1 MRTPVAVAP
10 PWLRNVNAVRTIIPG
25 SNSRSGETTSV
36 LSRSFRG
43 YVLRRMRV
51 EMLAVHEDRLAA
63 AVARLGSEN
72 AFEIL
77 ARARELEAEGRRVVH
92 MEIGEPDFDTPDE
105 IKKAAVNALYDNHT
119 HYTPSAGLPS
129 LRETI
134 AGYASRF
141 RNVTPAWSADNVVV
155 GPGAKPVIWN
165 TLSAL
170 LDPGDEFV
178 YFDPAYPAY
187 ASCASYLQANVRAIP
202 LRESRNWRMD
212 LDELARRVS
221 DKTKVVV
228 INSPHNPTGGVLTQ
242 SDLEF
247 IAELAQRHDFL
258 VLADEIY
265 SRNFYLDSEYLSIA
279 SLPGMRERTI
289 VVDGFSKA
297 YAMTGW
303 RLGYAIL
310 PERLA
315 RTVTLFNNNTFSC
328 VATFVQ
334 MAGIAALTGSD
345 EPVLR
350 MNEIF
355 RQRRDRL
362 VNGLNAI
369 PGISCLVPEGAFY
382 AFPNVEAITQDDRAL
397 AKFLLEEGGV
407 ACGGGSS
414 FGAAGKGY
422 LRFSYAASL
431 EDIDWALT
439 SIAQN
444 LPKFKE

>member
-1 MRTPVAVAP
+1 
-10 PWLRNVNAVRTIIPG
+10 
-25 SNSRSGETTSV
+25 
-36 LSRSFRG
+36 
-43 YVLRRMRV
+43 
-51 EMLAVHEDRLAA
+51 MLAVHEDRLAA

-77 ARARELEAEGRRVVH
+77 ARAREIEAGGRRVVH
-92 MEIGEPDFDTPDE
+92 MEIGEPDFDTPDA
-105 IKKAAVNALYDNHT
+105 IKRAAVEALYDNHT

-129 LRETI
+129 LRGTI
-134 AGYASRF
+134 ADYASRF
-141 RNVTPAWSADNVVV
+141 RRLTPEWRTENVVI

-187 ASCASYLQANVRAIP
+187 ASAASYLQATVHAIP
-202 LRESRNWRMD
+202 LLESRNWRMD

-221 DKTKVVV
+221 SKTKLVV

-247 IAELAQRHDFL
+247 IADLAQRFDFL

-265 SRNFYLDSEYLSIA
+265 SRNFYLESEYVSIA

-303 RLGYAIL
+303 RLGYAL
-310 PERLA
+310 MPARLA

-334 MAGIAALTGSD
+334 MAGIAALSGSD

-362 VNGLNAI
+362 VDGLNRI
-369 PGISCLVPEGAFY
+369 GGISCLLPEGAFY
-382 AFPNVEAITQDDRAL
+382 AFPNVSAITQDDRAL

-431 EDIDWALT
+431 EDIDWALGQ
-439 SIAQN
+439 IAKI
-444 LPKFKE
+444 LPAFSR

>member
-1 MRTPVAVAP
+1 
-10 PWLRNVNAVRTIIPG
+10 
-25 SNSRSGETTSV
+25 
-36 LSRSFRG
+36 
-43 YVLRRMRV
+43 
-51 EMLAVHEDRLAA
+51 MLAVHEDRLAA

-77 ARARELEAEGRRVVH
+77 ARARELEAAGRRVVH
-92 MEIGEPDFDTPDE
+92 MEIGEPDFDTPDG
-105 IKKAAVNALYDNHT
+105 IKKAAVDALYDNHT
-119 HYTPSAGLPS
+119 HYTPSSGLPS

-134 AGYASRF
+134 AEYASRF
-141 RNVTPAWSADNVVV
+141 RNITPPWSAENVVV
-155 GPGAKPVIWN
+155 SPGAKPIIWN

-170 LDPGDEFV
+170 LDPGDDFV

-187 ASCASYLQANVRAIP
+187 ASCATYLQANVHAIP

-212 LDELARRVS
+212 LDELARIVS
-221 DKTKVVV
+221 EKTKLVV
-228 INSPHNPTGGVLTQ
+228 INSPHNPTGGVLTR
-242 SDLEF
+242 SDLET
-247 IAELAQRHDFL
+247 IAELAERYDFL

-265 SRNFYLDSEYLSIA
+265 SRNFYLDSEFLSIA
-279 SLPGMRERTI
+279 SLPGMRDRTI

-315 RTVTLFNNNTFSC
+315 KTVTLFNNNTFSC

-334 MAGIAALTGSD
+334 MAGIAALTGPD

-362 VNGLNAI
+362 VTGLNEI
-369 PGISCLVPEGAFY
+369 SGISCLLPEGAFY
-382 AFPNVEAITQDDRAL
+382 AFPNVTEITQDDRAL
-397 AKFLLEEGGV
+397 AKFFLEEGGV

-431 EDIDWALT
+431 EDIDWALQ
-439 SIAQN
+439 SIAAT
-444 LPKFKE
+444 LPKFTG

>member
-1 MRTPVAVAP
+1 
-10 PWLRNVNAVRTIIPG
+10 
-25 SNSRSGETTSV
+25 
-36 LSRSFRG
+36 
-43 YVLRRMRV
+43 
-51 EMLAVHEDRLAA
+51 MLAVHEDRLAN

-77 ARARELEAEGRRVVH
+77 ARARELEARGRRVVH
-92 MEIGEPDFDTPDE
+92 MEIGEPDFDTPDA
-105 IKKAAVNALYDNHT
+105 IKKAAIDALYDNHT
-119 HYTPSAGLPS
+119 HYTPSAGLLS

-134 AGYASRF
+134 ATYASRF
-141 RNVTPAWSADNVVV
+141 RHITPEWGPQNVVV
-155 GPGAKPVIWN
+155 SPGAKPIIWN

-187 ASCASYLQANVRAIP
+187 ASCASYMEANIHAIP
-202 LRESRNWRMD
+202 LLESRNWRMD

-221 DKTKVVV
+221 NKTKVVV
-228 INSPHNPTGGVLTQ
+228 INSPHNPTGGVLTKG
-242 SDLEF
+242 DLEC
-247 IAELAQRHDFL
+247 IAELAERYDFL

-265 SRNFYLDSEYLSIA
+265 SRNFYLDTEFVSIA

-303 RLGYAIL
+303 RLGYAL
-310 PERLA
+310 MPERLA
-315 RTVTLFNNNTFSC
+315 KTVTLFNNNTFSC
-328 VATFVQ
+328 VATFIQ
-334 MAGIAALTGSD
+334 MAGIEALNGPD

-355 RQRRDRL
+355 RTRRDRL
-362 VNGLNAI
+362 IAGLNDI

-382 AFPNVEAITQDDRAL
+382 AFPNVSSITHDDRAL
-397 AKFLLEEGGV
+397 AKFMLEEGGV

-431 EDIDWALT
+431 EDIDWALE
-439 SIAQN
+439 SIRQT
-444 LPKFKE
+444 LPKFKR

>member
-1 MRTPVAVAP
+1 
-10 PWLRNVNAVRTIIPG
+10 
-25 SNSRSGETTSV
+25 
-36 LSRSFRG
+36 
-43 YVLRRMRV
+43 
-51 EMLAVHEDRLAA
+51 MLAVHEDRIAA

-77 ARARELEAEGRRVVH
+77 ARARELEAQGRRVVH
-92 MEIGEPDFDTPDE
+92 MEIGEPDFDTPE
-105 IKKAAVNALYDNHT
+105 NIKKAALDALYDNHT

-134 AGYASRF
+134 AEYASRF
-141 RNVTPAWSADNVVV
+141 RRLTPEWLPENVVV
-155 GPGAKPVIWN
+155 GPGAKPIIWN

-170 LDPGDEFV
+170 LDEGDEFV

-187 ASCASYLQANVRAIP
+187 ASAASYLRAKVTAIP
-202 LRESRNWRMD
+202 LLESRNWRMD

-221 DKTKVVV
+221 PKTKVVV
-228 INSPHNPTGGVLTQ
+228 INSPHNPTGGVLTK
-242 SDLEF
+242 SDLECIADLARQNDF
-247 IAELAQRHDFL
+247 I
-258 VLADEIY
+258 VIADEIY
-265 SRNFYLDSEYLSIA
+265 SRNFYLDSEYVSIA
-279 SLPGMRERTI
+279 TLPGMRERTI

-303 RLGYAIL
+303 RLGYALI

-334 MAGIAALTGSD
+334 MAGIAALTGPD
-345 EPVLR
+345 DAVLR

-355 RQRRDRL
+355 RSRRDRL
-362 VNGLNAI
+362 VAGLNEI
-369 PGISCLVPEGAFY
+369 PGVSCLLPEGAFY
-382 AFPNVEAITQDDRAL
+382 AFPNVTQITHDDRAL

-431 EDIDWALT
+431 EDIDWALE
-439 SIAQN
+439 SIAKTI
-444 LPKFKE
+444 PKFKH

>member
-1 MRTPVAVAP
+1 M
-10 PWLRNVNAVRTIIPG
+10 
-25 SNSRSGETTSV
+25 
-36 LSRSFRG
+36 
-43 YVLRRMRV
+43 V
-51 EMLAVHEDRLAA
+51 EEPQMLAVHEDRLAA

-77 ARARELEAEGRRVVH
+77 ARARELESRGRRVVH
-92 MEIGEPDFDTPDE
+92 MEIGEPDFDTPE
-105 IKKAAVNALYDNHT
+105 TIKKAAVDALYDNHT
-119 HYTPSAGLPS
+119 HYTPSSGLPS
-129 LRETI
+129 LRETV
-134 AGYASRF
+134 AQYASRF
-141 RNVTPAWSADNVVV
+141 RHMARPWSAQNVVI

-187 ASCASYLQANVRAIP
+187 ASAASYLQATIHAIP

-221 DKTKVVV
+221 SKTKVVV
-228 INSPHNPTGGVLTQ
+228 INSPHNPTGGVLTKG
-242 SDLEF
+242 DLEC
-247 IAELAQRHDFL
+247 IADLAQRHDFL

-265 SRNFYLDSEYLSIA
+265 SRNFYLDSEYVSIA

-303 RLGYAIL
+303 RLGYAL
-310 PERLA
+310 MPQELA

-334 MAGIAALTGSD
+334 MAGIAALRGPD

-355 RQRRDRL
+355 RVRRDRL
-362 VNGLNAI
+362 VDGLNAI
-369 PGISCLVPEGAFY
+369 SGISCLLPEGAFY
-382 AFPNVEAITQDDRAL
+382 AFPNISAITHDDRAL
-397 AKFLLEEGGV
+397 AKFLLEEAGV
-407 ACGGGSS
+407 ACGAGSS
-414 FGAAGKGY
+414 FGAAGTGY

-431 EDIDWALT
+431 EDIDWALQ
-439 SIAQN
+439 SIATM
-444 LPKFKE
+444 LPKFKG

>member
-1 MRTPVAVAP
+1 
-10 PWLRNVNAVRTIIPG
+10 
-25 SNSRSGETTSV
+25 
-36 LSRSFRG
+36 
-43 YVLRRMRV
+43 
-51 EMLAVHEDRLAA
+51 MLAVHEDRLAA

-77 ARARELEAEGRRVVH
+77 ARARELEAQGRRVVH
-92 MEIGEPDFDTPDE
+92 MEIGEPDFDTPDH
-105 IKKAAVNALYDNHT
+105 IKKAALDALYDNHT
-119 HYTPSAGLPS
+119 HYTPSSGLPS
-129 LRETI
+129 LRTSI
-134 AGYASRF
+134 AQYASRF
-141 RNVTPAWSADNVVV
+141 RNITPEWQPENVVV

-187 ASCASYLQANVRAIP
+187 ASCASYHQAAIHAIP
-202 LRESRNWRMD
+202 LLESRNWRMD

-221 DKTKVVV
+221 SKTKVVV
-228 INSPHNPTGGVLTQ
+228 INSPHNPTGGVLTT

-247 IAELAQRHDFL
+247 IADLAERHDFL

-265 SRNFYLDSEYLSIA
+265 SRNFYLESEYVSIA
-279 SLPGMRERTI
+279 SLPRMRDRTI

-303 RLGYAIL
+303 RLGYALL

-315 RTVTLFNNNTFSC
+315 KTVTLFNNNTFSC

-334 MAGIAALTGSD
+334 MAGIAALEGPD
-345 EPVLR
+345 EPVVR

-355 RQRRDRL
+355 RTRRDRL
-362 VNGLNAI
+362 VEGLNQIA
-369 PGISCLVPEGAFY
+369 GISCLLPEGAFY
-382 AFPNVEAITQDDRAL
+382 AYPNVSAITQDDRAL

-422 LRFSYAASL
+422 LRFSYAASI
-431 EDIDWALT
+431 EDIDWALE
-439 SIAQN
+439 SIAKT
-444 LPKFKE
+444 LPNFKG